1 MPCCVASLQSSA
13 SGAPFQRIATGI
25 VGHFPWTVLGSA
37 YILVIGDYFP
47 KWVEAYP
54 MKDMEAASVAV
65 CLYDF
70 IYRYGAPDFCTL
82 IKARTS
88 NQP

>member
-1 MPCCVASLQSSA
+1 MDKFSD
-13 SGAPFQRIATGI
+13 
-25 VGHFPWTVLGSA
+25 
-37 YILVIGDYFP
+37 YILVIGDYFA

-70 IYRYGAPDFCTL
+70 IC
-82 IKARTS
+82 
-88 NQP
+88 